1 MGLRFIQ
8 YLWFTLLAMVLP
20 SQALSCPTEGE
31 PNRQLI
37 TKNAPLFTTQADTLA
52 AKPVNTPGS
61 TSFSSNTP
69 RRASAILHA
78 YRFDRA
84 PRFQF
89 QPDDEPLSYAA
100 LATPVSGFN
109 TSIGT
114 LASPIIWYV
123 HGNGNPYR
131 LAGWKETNALYVALN
146 SQFPFSS

>member
-52 AKPVNTPGS
+52 ARPVNTSGS

-69 RRASAILHA
+69 RSASAILHA

-89 QPDDEPLSYAA
+89 QPDDEPLSYTA
-100 LATPVSGFN
+100 LATPGSGFSK
-109 TSIGT
+109 SIGAV
-114 LASPIIWYV
+114 ASPAIWYA